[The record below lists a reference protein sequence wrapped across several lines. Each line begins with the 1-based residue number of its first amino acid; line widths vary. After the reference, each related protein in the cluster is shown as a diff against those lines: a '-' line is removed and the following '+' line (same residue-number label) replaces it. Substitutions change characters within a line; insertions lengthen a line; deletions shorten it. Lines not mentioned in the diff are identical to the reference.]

1 MTKKASISTQARL
14 ELGSAPRRPGRIYSR
29 DIPNPQL
36 RNFVEEH
43 LAAHPFEAVTDSY
56 SVAAFGHAITS
67 TKATKIYNMHSYH
80 LGKKP
85 HDAIREYICHYT
97 DPGDLVFDPFCG
109 SGSTALAALL
119 ASRKAIAVDRSPA
132 ATFVAANYCTLI
144 DPEQLINDVEAISQV
159 VRPVM
164 EWLYGTFCERCG
176 GRATIT
182 YLIYSQRFQ
191 CPRCLTKV
199 ALFDCIDRDDG
210 SKACPRCFERNI
222 VETIST
228 RLEQLGAVPVAV
240 NYLCDNGCKPKR
252 NQRNYIHDQDRRRLE
267 EIDEGA
273 IPFWYPQNKMMN
285 VEDDSVPWGAEW
297 REGRN
302 FRRVSDLFTKRN
314 LWALAAVQDAIFA
327 SQCSSLGTLLFALNA
342 ITLNCSKMYRYRD
355 NLKGGYQQGTY
366 YIPQESQMINVW
378 RSFEDKVNDLR
389 AAAPTLTHEG
399 GVLVSTQSATDL
411 CQIPTNSIDYIFTD
425 PPYGDRVQY
434 GELNFIW
441 ESWLRL
447 DTKWHND
454 EIIVNHIRG
463 KTAVDWAEGMR
474 KAMAECLRV
483 LKPGRWLS
491 LCYHDTSEGTWALL
505 QDIMSEAG
513 FVADKSDKALF
524 IDTGQKSSNQL
535 TADKVTKRDLVINFR
550 KPRPDEVRG
559 TGIFSVQ
566 EQEGDG
572 FSARVRELICDFLSM
587 YPGTTKDR
595 VYDHVV
601 SSMVRAGAMQAH
613 NFEELLSQVAE
624 PVREAVKK
632 NLFEEKDP
640 DLFGT
645 HEVVRWYL
653 KSTQLDV
660 VDAAESAKE
669 DGAAERLSTCIS
681 TKLEASPWS
690 DGVHYSDLFEHF
702 IYSVHDKPRRPMIE
716 WLLDYFYKTESG
728 TYRLPATDEEARIKG
743 DGRSKGTSRRIKRY
757 IAFIE
762 QGVTIPTGEQP
773 SDATLADWIRH
784 AKMSGMYDAGRML
797 FERGGLSLDRLPEE
811 TAVHVEEDYQVCV
824 RLLNRQ
830 ENG

>member
-1 MTKKASISTQARL
+1 MAKKPNSSTQTRL
-14 ELGSAPRRPGRIYSR
+14 DLDTLRTTQGIIYSGDR
-29 DIPNPQL
+29 PNPQL
-36 RNFVEEH
+36 RHFIEAH
-43 LAAHPFEAVTDSY
+43 LADRPFEALTDAY
-56 SVAAFGHAITS
+56 TVAAFDHAITS

-85 HDAIREYICHYT
+85 HDAIREYVCHYT
-97 DPGDLVFDPFCG
+97 NPGDIVLDPFCG

-119 ASRKAIAVDRSPA
+119 EARKAIAIDRSPA

-144 DPEQLINDVEAISQV
+144 DPEKLLSDFEAVSRA

-164 EWLYGTFCERCG
+164 DWLYGTICDRCG
-176 GRATIT
+176 GPATIT
-182 YLIYSQRFQ
+182 YLIYSQRFK
-191 CPRCLTKV
+191 CPRCLATV
-199 ALFDCIDRDDG
+199 ALFDCVNADG
-210 SKACPRCFERNI
+210 GGKACPRCFERNI
-222 VETIST
+222 VEPIST
-228 RLEQLGAVPVAV
+228 RTEQLGAVPVAV
-240 NYLCDNGCKPKR
+240 NYLCDGKCRPKR
-252 NQRNYIHDQDRRRLE
+252 HQRDYIHDLDRSRLM

-314 LWALAAVQDAIFA
+314 LWALAAIQDALLA
-327 SQCSSLGTLLFALNA
+327 SHCSSRGTLLFALNA

-389 AAAPTLTHEG
+389 AAAPSLVHDG

-411 CQIPTNSIDYIFTD
+411 HQIPANSIDYVFTD

-447 DTKWHND
+447 DTMWHGD
-454 EIIVNHIRG
+454 EIIVNHTRG
-463 KTAVDWAEGMR
+463 KTAVDWADGMR

-513 FVADKSDKALF
+513 FIADSSDKAIF

-550 KPRPDEVRG
+550 KPSFGEVRS
-559 TGIFSVQ
+559 TGGVVEE
-566 EQEGDG
+566 EQGES
-572 FSARVRELICDFLSM
+572 FAARVRELIGDFLSM
-587 YPGTTKDR
+587 YPGATKDR

-601 SSMVRAGAMQAH
+601 SNMVRAGAMQAH
-613 NFEELLSQVAE
+613 NFEEHLSQVAE
-624 PVREAVKK
+624 AVHEPIRK
-632 NLFEEKDP
+632 NLFEDKDP

-645 HEVVRWYL
+645 HETVRWYL

-669 DGAAERLSTCIS
+669 DQAAEKLGGFIE
-681 TKLEASPWS
+681 TKLAASPWL

-702 IYSVHDKPRRPMIE
+702 VYGLQEKPRRPMAE

-728 TYRLPATDEEARIKG
+728 TYRLPANGEEARIKAE
-743 DGRSKGTSRRIKRY
+743 GRSKGTSRRIRRY
-757 IAFIE
+757 LAFLE
-762 QGVTIPTGEQP
+762 QGIAIPPGEQQND
-773 SDATLADWIRH
+773 STLADWIRH
-784 AKMSGMYDAGRML
+784 AKLSGMYEAGKML
-797 FERGGLSLDRLPEE
+797 FERGGLSLDRLSEE
-811 TAVHVEEDYQVCV
+811 AAVNVEEDYQVCV
-824 RLLNRQ
+824 RMLSRQ
-830 ENG
+830 EKG